1 MTESPQSMGDF
12 DYELPA
18 SAISQD
24 PVEPRDQARLLVDG
38 GPDGAHEHRVV
49 ADLVEY
55 LGPGDLLV
63 VNETRVIPARLPLVK
78 ESGGA
83 AEVLLLE
90 PQGGGWWQALVRPG
104 RRLAPGAVLHSERDG
119 EVSVTVGEVLSDGR
133 RLVEVRVAGRVVVDP
148 SGTDALARAGEAPL
162 PPYLQGATAPADRYQ
177 TVYAA
182 TPGSVAAP
190 TAGLHF
196 TPELLEALTDRGVQ
210 LATVDLVVG
219 LDTFRPVTVE
229 DPSDHVMHTEHYSV
243 PPATWEACQ
252 AARRVV
258 AVGTTTVRSL
268 ESASRFGLSGRT
280 DLFLRRGSAFEV
292 VDAMV
297 TNFHLPRSTLL
308 LLIDAFV
315 GERWR
320 DLYQLALAEGYRFL
334 SFGDAM
340 FLRRGDR

>member
-1 MTESPQSMGDF
+1 MTEPPQSMGDF
-12 DYELPA
+12 DYDLPT
-18 SAISQD
+18 SAIAQD
-24 PVEPRDQARLLVDG
+24 PIEPRDRARLLVDG
-38 GPDGAHEHRVV
+38 GPGSDHEHRLV
-49 ADLVEY
+49 ADLVDY

-78 ESGGA
+78 ASGGA

-90 PQGGGWWQALVRPG
+90 PHGQGWWQALVRPG
-104 RRLAPGAVLHSERDG
+104 RRLAPGTELSSERDP
-119 EVSVTVGEVLSDGR
+119 EVRVTVGEVLSDGR
-133 RLVEVRVAGRVVVDP
+133 RLVEVFVAGLPVLDP
-148 SGTDALARAGEAPL
+148 PGTRALALAGEAPL
-162 PPYLQGATAPADRYQ
+162 PPYLQGASAAPDRYQ

-196 TPELLEALTDRGVQ
+196 TTELLGALTDRGVQ
-210 LATVDLVVG
+210 IAPVDLVVG

-229 DPSDHVMHTEHYSV
+229 DPSEHVMHTEHYSV

-268 ESASRFGLSGRT
+268 ESAARFGLSGRT
-280 DLFLRRGSAFEV
+280 DLFLRRGATFEV

-315 GERWR
+315 GSRWR
-320 DLYQLALAEGYRFL
+320 ELYRVALEEKYRFL

-340 FLRRGDR
+340 FLRRWG